1 MRVATCPT
9 GTMIFRF
16 PHRCRVTVVSVRR
29 SSGIVRPAGELGTR
43 SRPVSRHYRRSLPPP
58 FRAITAWPNAY
69 CRVVLPWCDDST
81 EVGDGSVPCQP
92 GETGPTLSPYSARRP
107 HDLRAC
113 PVHERHSKKLVIS
126 SSRPLP
132 TFAGSVHGPLCH
144 RTNERSRC
152 RFPLRPLVPT
162 GTSSSLKGPIG
173 PFNRHRFGPS
183 PLPNPQL

>member
-16 PHRCRVTVVSVRR
+16 PPRCRVTVVSVRR
-29 SSGIVRPAGELGTR
+29 SSGIARSAGELGTR
-43 SRPVSRHYRRSLPPP
+43 SRPVSRHYGRSLPPP

-81 EVGDGSVPCQP
+81 EVGDGSVPCLP

-113 PVHERHSKKLVIS
+113 PVHERL
-126 SSRPLP
+126 
-132 TFAGSVHGPLCH
+132 
-144 RTNERSRC
+144 
-152 RFPLRPLVPT
+152 LVPHLPSAIFYFLPLARISQT
-162 GTSSSLKGPIG
+162 HLGGVSSGADEPGCGSICVALRQSGPGLIV
-173 PFNRHRFGPS
+173 
-183 PLPNPQL
+183 